1 MFTPNLEVPERGL
14 LSIGFNHRRFRR
26 NSVKGGIG
34 GRTSGDSPVHH
45 RPSHSRFPSLQLGIQ
60 IPRRLSGPIRLRE
73 LRIDNSLLGRPGRS
87 KVFQRRTQGPDFA
100 EQVFLLESDIA

>member
-1 MFTPNLEVPERGL
+1 M
-14 LSIGFNHRRFRR
+14 
-26 NSVKGGIG
+26 G

-45 RPSHSRFPSLQLGIQ
+45 RPSRSRFPSLQLGIQ
-60 IPRRLSGPIRLRE
+60 IPRRLSGPVRLRE
-73 LRIDNSLLGRPGRS
+73 LRIDDILLGRPGRS